1 MAKENKRETEFDR
14 LAKDVTGKHSK
25 RMNAILLT
33 MGEKDED
40 AFANNFFK
48 VLEYVSPKLQR
59 QEVVKDEVE
68 QTITIQHVTITPEEA
83 KKQNEL
89 EE

>member
-1 MAKENKRETEFDR
+1 MASKERESEFDR

-33 MGEKDED
+33 MGDEDED

-48 VLEYVSPKLQR
+48 LLEYVSPKLQR
-59 QEVVKDEVE
+59 QEVVTDEAE
-68 QTITIQHVTITPEEA
+68 QVITIQHVTITPEEA
-83 KKQNEL
+83 KEQNEG
-89 EE
+89 

>member
-1 MAKENKRETEFDR
+1 MAKDNKRETEFDR

-33 MGEKDED
+33 MGEEDED
-40 AFANNFFK
+40 AFANNYFK
-48 VLEYVSPKLQR
+48 LLEYVSPKLQR

-83 KKQNEL
+83 KKQNES